1 VNWQQQT
8 IDLFLAYESIAVVI
22 SIVLN
27 IVISVLGVVPSVF
40 LTAANLAV
48 FGLWGGIG
56 VSFIGEVFGAIIA
69 FFLYR
74 KGFRQ
79 LKDRKGFTHP
89 KVQKLLGASGKESFI
104 LILSL
109 RIMPFIPS
117 GLVTFIAA
125 IGKTPWTVFVA
136 ASSLGKI
143 PAILIEGFSVYQ
155 VNQWTGTGKWILAAL
170 AGIFLF
176 IIIKRL
182 YARPSS

>member
-1 VNWQQQT
+1 MNWQQQT

-56 VSFIGEVFGAIIA
+56 VSFIGEVIGALIA

-74 KGFRQ
+74 KGFGQ
-79 LKDRKGFTHP
+79 LKDRKGFPNP
-89 KVQKLLGASGKESFI
+89 KVQRLLVASGKDSFL

-109 RIMPFIPS
+109 RIMPFVPS

-125 IGKTPWTVFVA
+125 IGKTPWPIFAA

-155 VNQWTGTGKWILAAL
+155 VIQWTGMGKWILASL
-170 AGIFLF
+170 AGIFIFLTLR
-176 IIIKRL
+176 RL
-182 YARPSS
+182 YSRPSS

>member
-1 VNWQQQT
+1 ME
-8 IDLFLAYESIAVVI
+8 FGSIAVLI
-22 SIVLN
+22 SITLN

-48 FGLWGGIG
+48 FGLWGGIV
-56 VSFIGEVFGAIIA
+56 VSFIGEVIGAIIA

-79 LKDRKGFTHP
+79 LKDRKGFSHP
-89 KVQKLLGASGKESFI
+89 KVQRLLVASGKDSFL

-109 RIMPFIPS
+109 RIMPFVPS

-125 IGKTPWTVFVA
+125 IGKTPWTIFAA

-155 VNQWTGTGKWILAAL
+155 VIEWTGTGKWILSGI
-170 AGIFLF
+170 AGISLF

>member
-1 VNWQQQT
+1 MNWQQQT
-8 IDLFLAYESIAVVI
+8 IDLFIAYESIAVVI
-22 SIVLN
+22 SIALN

-79 LKDRKGFTHP
+79 LKDWKGFTHP

-143 PAILIEGFSVYQ
+143 DFNRGILGISCHSMDRNKEMDPCRPCRNLPLHHHPKALFTAI
-155 VNQWTGTGKWILAAL
+155 
-170 AGIFLF
+170 
-176 IIIKRL
+176 
-182 YARPSS
+182 